1 MKILLTQF
9 SAYNLWAHQQI
20 LDCVQMRPQNLREQN
35 IVSSFSSLQ
44 GTLLHMLDAESI
56 WWQRMKL
63 QEQIVRPSDDFKGS
77 FEELAAALMAQS
89 KVWHEWILGAQE
101 HMLDHEFIY
110 YNTKKEKFKQGIY
123 QVLLHM
129 FNHGTYHRGQI
140 VTMLRQLEVGNIPNT
155 DFITWSRKKHTGV
168 NSK

>member
-9 SAYNLWAHQQI
+9 SAYNLWAQQQI
-20 LDCVQMRPQNLREQN
+20 LDCVQLLPQNLREQN
-35 IVSSFSSLQ
+35 MVSSFSSVQ
-44 GTLLHMLDAESI
+44 ATLLHMLDAESI

-63 QEQIVRPSDDFKGS
+63 QEQIVRPSENFNGT
-77 FEELAAALMAQS
+77 FEELSAALMAQS
-89 KVWHEWILGAQE
+89 KQWHEWILAAQE

-110 YNTKKEKFKQGIY
+110 YNTKKEKFKQSVY
-123 QVLLHM
+123 QVLLQV

-140 VTMLRQLEVGNIPNT
+140 VTLLRQLEIGNIPAT
-155 DFITWSRKKHTGV
+155 DFIVWSRKKHTGM